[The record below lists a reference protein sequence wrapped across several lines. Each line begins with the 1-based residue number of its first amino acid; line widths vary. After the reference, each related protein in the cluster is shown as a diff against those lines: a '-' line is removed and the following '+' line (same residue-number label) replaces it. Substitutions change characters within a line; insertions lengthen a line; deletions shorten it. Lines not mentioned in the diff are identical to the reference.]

1 MEESVGTYLEDYF
14 ENVSEI
20 KKTAYPTLGMLYQEQ
35 ENKMETLF
43 IPYVEEVDQ
52 KPAVTKYY
60 VWKRGEA
67 EGMFDSQTALLSFF
81 TQNQKEEYALT
92 LADGVDV
99 RLFAPHNQVIFHRQ
113 KKNRLSQK

>member
-1 MEESVGTYLEDYF
+1 MIQAAET
-14 ENVSEI
+14 VSY
-20 KKTAYPTLGMLYQEQ
+20 THLQEQ

-67 EGMFDSQTALLSFF
+67 EGTVSYTHL
-81 TQNQKEEYALT
+81 
-92 LADGVDV
+92 DV
-99 RLFAPHNQVIFHRQ
+99 YKRQ
-113 KKNRLSQK
+113 PLVMIR

>member
-1 MEESVGTYLEDYF
+1 
-14 ENVSEI
+14 
-20 KKTAYPTLGMLYQEQ
+20 MLYQEQ

-67 EGMFDSQTALLSFF
+67 EGMLDSQTALLSFF
-81 TQNQKEEYALT
+81 TQNQKEEYTLT

-99 RLFAPHNQVIFHRQ
+99 RLFAPHNQVVF
-113 KKNRLSQK
+113 SQTKEKQIIAEISCGGEILYEKTGMEAEIAV

>member
-1 MEESVGTYLEDYF
+1 
-14 ENVSEI
+14 
-20 KKTAYPTLGMLYQEQ
+20 
-35 ENKMETLF
+35 METLF

-81 TQNQKEEYALT
+81 TQNQKEEYTLT
-92 LADGVDV
+92 LADGVMCV
-99 RLFAPHNQVIFHRQ
+99 CLHRIIRLSFHRQ